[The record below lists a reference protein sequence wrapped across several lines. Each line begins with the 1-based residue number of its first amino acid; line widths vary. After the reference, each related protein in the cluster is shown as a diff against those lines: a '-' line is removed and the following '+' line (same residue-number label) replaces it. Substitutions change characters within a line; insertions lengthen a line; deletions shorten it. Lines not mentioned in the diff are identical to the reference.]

1 MVLENID
8 YKYNILLVVILLF
21 ASLIVSGLVNKE
33 KQIAPGYNEELIIA
47 DNSKWTPYS

>member
-1 MVLENID
+1 MILESKD
-8 YKYNILLVVILLF
+8 YKYNVLLVVILLF

-33 KQIAPGYNEELIIA
+33 KQLAPGYNEELLIA

>member
-1 MVLENID
+1 MVLENKN

-33 KQIAPGYNEELIIA
+33 KEMAPGYNEELLIA